1 MLLIFVIVPLICFTM
16 VSSTIDVISN
26 NLKLFDIKMTKI
38 KLELFKNSIENEVV
52 SVPRGVS
59 ELINA
64 HYG

>member
-1 MLLIFVIVPLICFTM
+1 M

-26 NLKLFDIKMTKI
+26 NLVEKKMTKI
-38 KLELFKNSIENEVV
+38 KLELCKNSIENEVVV